1 MRKLVLLFGWLWCG
15 CLTIVYA
22 DPGEQFLQAYFL
34 VQEADQAQ
42 RQNDLA
48 RAARQYREAQS
59 ILRAIRT
66 AAPDWNT
73 HIIDFRLRY
82 CAEQLAKL
90 ADHLPPEP
98 PTAAAPAAPTA
109 PVAPAVAAAAPRP
122 EDEKRI
128 QELTDELNRAQ
139 QQIRDLEA
147 SRAALETRLREA
159 LQRATVTETTPQLEQ
174 LLTQNRRLTEQ
185 LAAAQQRIQDLTDQ
199 ADQLQQARERI
210 RALETTRDALTAE
223 LAQTRAQLRELE
235 TNHPRVAELERRNRE
250 LTEELAKTRQELE
263 TVRSGAAPAADP
275 AEIARLRE
283 ELEAS
288 RQELEQTRR
297 ELAEARQQTAALR
310 EELAGLRARYG
321 DLQRQHDSALQRL
334 RDAEVRI
341 NSLEAAGKKDN
352 ELIVFLRKE
361 NALLKQIVERYES
374 RGARTDPTGPRRG
387 FVFYRRPHVAPS
399 PSPSGEAAVQE
410 SKPGRLVAELAA
422 QPVAEPPASAP
433 ASPPVTPF
441 TTAPAKAEPAPRAN
455 APGPLQPSAPELRDL
470 LREGQ
475 RAAEQR
481 DYATAKTKFEAI
493 LERDPNNVLALSNLG
508 VVHYQLN
515 ELEEAETCLRRAVAL
530 APNDAESRSLLGIV
544 YFRRGKVDDAFA
556 ELTRAVAI
564 NPRHA
569 EAHNYLGITLSE
581 KGWTAAAE
589 QQIRKAIELNPNYAD
604 AHFNLAV
611 LYVSLRTPRY
621 ELARYHYQKAL
632 DLGANPD
639 PRVAELIEKGLK
651 K

>member
-1 MRKLVLLFGWLWCG
+1 MRQLVVALAAVWWASVGG
-15 CLTIVYA
+15 VHA

-34 VQEADQAQ
+34 IQEADQAQ
-42 RQNDLA
+42 RQHDLP
-48 RAARQYREAQS
+48 RAARQYREAQT
-59 ILRAIRT
+59 ILRAIRA

-82 CAEQLAKL
+82 CAEQLTKL
-90 ADHLPPEP
+90 ADHMPAEPTP
-98 PTAAAPAAPTA
+98 PTPP
-109 PVAPAVAAAAPRP
+109 APAVAVVPVPVPAGPRP
-122 EDEKRI
+122 EDERRI
-128 QELTDELNRAQ
+128 RELTDELNRAQ
-139 QQIRDLEA
+139 QQIRELEA
-147 SRAALETRLREA
+147 SRTTLETRLREA
-159 LQRATVTETTPQLEQ
+159 LQRTAVTETSPQLEQ

-210 RALETTRDALTAE
+210 RSLESTRDALTAE
-223 LAQTRAQLRELE
+223 LAQTRARLRELE
-235 TNHPRVAELERRNRE
+235 TDHPRVAELERRNRE

-263 TVRSGAAPAADP
+263 RMRSGVAPAADP
-275 AEIARLRE
+275 AEIARLRG

-288 RQELEQTRR
+288 RQELERTRQ

-310 EELAGLRARYG
+310 EELTGLRTRYG
-321 DLQRQHDSALQRL
+321 DLQRQHDGALQRL
-334 RDAEVRI
+334 RDAEARI
-341 NSLEAAGKKDN
+341 TALEAAGKKDN

-361 NALLKQIVERYES
+361 NALLKQIVERQEKRS
-374 RGARTDPTGPRRG
+374 ARVGPNEPRRG
-387 FVFYRRPHVAPS
+387 FVVYRRPQVAPT
-399 PSPSGEAAVQE
+399 PAQPAEALVQE

-422 QPVAEPPASAP
+422 QPVPETS
-433 ASPPVTPF
+433 S
-441 TTAPAKAEPAPRAN
+441 TAPAPSPTAPMAGAPVKAEPTARTAAP
-455 APGPLQPSAPELRDL
+455 PPLQPATPELREL

-475 RAAEQR
+475 RAVEQR
-481 DYATAKTKFEAI
+481 DYETARAKFEAM
-493 LERDPNNVLALSNLG
+493 LDRDPANVLALSNLG
-508 VVHYQLN
+508 IVHYHLN
-515 ELEEAETCLRRAVAL
+515 QLEEAETCLRRAVAL
-530 APNDAESRSLLGIV
+530 APNDAETRSLLGIV
-544 YFRRGKVDDAFA
+544 YFRRGKVDDAFT

-589 QQIRKAIELNPNYAD
+589 QQIRKAIELDPDYAD

-611 LYVSLRTPRY
+611 LYVNLRTPRY

-632 DLGANPD
+632 DLGASPD
-639 PRVAELIEKGLK
+639 PRLAELIEKGLK

>member
-1 MRKLVLLFGWLWCG
+1 MSRFVSVFFLLLMGWMSAC
-15 CLTIVYA
+15 IA

-34 VQEADQAQ
+34 IQEADQAQ
-42 RQNDLA
+42 RQNDLG
-48 RAARQYREAQS
+48 RAARQYRDAQT

-66 AAPDWNT
+66 AAPNWNT

-82 CAEQLAKL
+82 CAEQLTKL

-98 PTAAAPAAPTA
+98 SASPPTEPTTAPA
-109 PVAPAVAAAAPRP
+109 PVAPPPGPRP
-122 EDEKRI
+122 EDERRI
-128 QELTDELNRAQ
+128 RELTDELNRAQ

-147 SRAALETRLREA
+147 SRATLETRLREA
-159 LQRATVTETTPQLEQ
+159 IQRTPVTETSPQVEQ
-174 LLTQNRRLTEQ
+174 LMAQNRRLTEQ

-223 LAQTRAQLRELE
+223 LAETRAQLRQLE
-235 TNHPRVAELERRNRE
+235 TNHPRVAELEQRNRQ
-250 LTEELAKTRQELE
+250 LSDELAKTRQELDAM
-263 TVRSGAAPAADP
+263 RNAGATAAES
-275 AEIARLRE
+275 AELARLRT
-283 ELEAS
+283 ELDAS
-288 RQELEQTRR
+288 RQELERSRR

-310 EELAGLRARYG
+310 EELAGLRAQHG
-321 DLQRQHDSALQRL
+321 ELQRQYEGALLRL
-334 RDAEVRI
+334 REAETRI

-361 NALLKQIVERYES
+361 NALLKQIVERYE
-374 RGARTDPTGPRRG
+374 ARRARVEPGGVRRG
-387 FVFYRRPHVAPS
+387 FVIYRRPQTAPS
-399 PSPSGEAAVQE
+399 REPGEATVQE
-410 SKPGRLVAELAA
+410 SRPGRLVAELAA
-422 QPVAEPPASAP
+422 QPGAESPPPSPPAPSAP
-433 ASPPVTPF
+433 AAATKAEAAPRA
-441 TTAPAKAEPAPRAN
+441 TAPA
-455 APGPLQPSAPELRDL
+455 PLQPTAPELREL
-470 LREGQ
+470 LQQGS
-475 RAAEQR
+475 RAAAQR
-481 DYATAKTKFEAI
+481 DYETAKARFEAV
-493 LERDPNNVLALSNLG
+493 LERDPDSVLALSNLG
-508 VVHYQLN
+508 VVHYQLGQ
-515 ELEEAETCLRRAVAL
+515 LEEAETCLRRAVAL
-530 APNDAESRSLLGIV
+530 APNDAETRSLLGIV

-556 ELTRAVAI
+556 ELTRAVAL

-611 LYVSLRTPRY
+611 LYVNLRTPRY

-632 DLGANPD
+632 DLGATPD
-639 PRVAELIEKGLK
+639 ERLAELIERGAK